1 MRRMIPV
8 YFGDDFRGI
17 ESGEDSPTESFN
29 RSAMDE
35 EGIRTLSSSSVREG
49 IDMARLIFMRVR

>member
-17 ESGEDSPTESFN
+17 ESGEDSPTESSN

-35 EGIRTLSSSSVREG
+35 EGIALSSSSVREG
-49 IDMARLIFMRVR
+49 IDMARLIFTRVR